1 MRSYDNKKLLEG
13 VQKKSVLAFIE
24 CHTGSCGSESR
35 DVHLIYAGTDAD
47 SFAHEL
53 AVENAEMY
61 GIYPGGLH
69 DDEEDS
75 DGVEYSEGIEGTAYL
90 FHPDDLSS
98 THESAHQILQWLVEL
113 EAIAWKQGFSNSLI
127 INVEE
132 IKLVMQ
138 YDFKSFCELVE
149 HNISGEFYISEVNG
163 GNNTFIIVEAEKD
176 ERSSVANKE
185 RLFGKRDWN
194 PGWTI
199 NEIITACRESRSA
212 ETSLDEMLGGDLAS
226 SEIVVIDLIEYIRE
240 LEKK

>member
-13 VQKKSVLAFIE
+13 VLKKSVLAFIE

-35 DVHLIYAGTDAD
+35 GVHLIYVGTNAD

-53 AVENAEMY
+53 ALENAEMY
-61 GIYPGGLH
+61 GIYAGEPE
-69 DDEEDS
+69 DEEDS

-113 EAIAWKQGFSNSLI
+113 GAIEWKEAACSSIAINKEI
-127 INVEE
+127 ISQ
-132 IKLVMQ
+132 VME
-138 YDFKSFCELVE
+138 YDFKSFCELVDD
-149 HNISGEFYISEVNG
+149 NIAGDCYIYEINGETRIISQTPATEP
-163 GNNTFIIVEAEKD
+163 
-176 ERSSVANKE
+176 KE
-185 RLFGKRDWN
+185 EPRLFGKRDWN

-199 NEIITACRESRSA
+199 NEIITACRESRSV

>member
-1 MRSYDNKKLLEG
+1 MRNYDDRKVLEG
-13 VQKKSVLAFIE
+13 VLKQSVLAFIE

-35 DVHLIYAGTDAD
+35 EVNLIYAGTNAD

-61 GIYPGGLH
+61 GIYAGEPE
-69 DDEEDS
+69 DEEDS
-75 DGVEYSEGIEGTAYL
+75 DGVEYSEGVEGTAYL

-113 EAIAWKQGFSNSLI
+113 EAIYWIQGITSSIVIDTALI
-127 INVEE
+127 TQ
-132 IKLVMQ
+132 VMD

-149 HNISGEFYISEVNG
+149 QNISGDFRISEVLG
-163 GNNTFIIVEAEKD
+163 KEYIICQTPATEP
-176 ERSSVANKE
+176 KE
-185 RLFGKRDWN
+185 EPRLFGKRDWN

-199 NEIITACRESRSA
+199 NEIITACRESRIA
-212 ETSLDEMLGGDLAS
+212 ETSLDEMLGGDLAA